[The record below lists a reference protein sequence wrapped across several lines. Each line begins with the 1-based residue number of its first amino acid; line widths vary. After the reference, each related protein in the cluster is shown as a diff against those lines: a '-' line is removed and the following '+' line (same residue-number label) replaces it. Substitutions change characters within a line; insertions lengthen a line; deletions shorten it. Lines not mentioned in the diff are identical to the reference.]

1 MERKLFHNHVMPCK
15 EQAREVEKKGCRIDL
30 CRPRRDGDASLY
42 RRLRRGVSVMN
53 LIEDYQGRLDD
64 LLTDASMDDIDPIDL
79 LVNSIADYLEGELED
94 EEDKTLCVDFGGKS
108 LIISIV
114 SNDEQSVTERVH

>member
-1 MERKLFHNHVMPCK
+1 MERKLFSNHVMPGK
-15 EQAREVEKKGCRIDL
+15 EQAREAEKKGSRIDL
-30 CRPRRDGDASLY
+30 RRPRRDGDASLC
-42 RRLRRGVSVMN
+42 RRLYRGLSVMS

-64 LLTDASMDDIDPIDL
+64 LLTEASVDDIDPIDL
-79 LVNSIADYLEGELED
+79 LVNSIADYLEGEIED

-114 SNDEQSVTERVH
+114 SNDEQPVSERVH

>member
-1 MERKLFHNHVMPCK
+1 M
-15 EQAREVEKKGCRIDL
+15 
-30 CRPRRDGDASLY
+30 S
-42 RRLRRGVSVMN
+42 S

-64 LLTDASMDDIDPIDL
+64 LLTEASMDDIDPIDL

-108 LIISIV
+108 LIINIV
-114 SNDEQSVTERVH
+114 SNDEQPVSERVH

>member
-1 MERKLFHNHVMPCK
+1 M
-15 EQAREVEKKGCRIDL
+15 
-30 CRPRRDGDASLY
+30 S
-42 RRLRRGVSVMN
+42 

-64 LLTDASMDDIDPIDL
+64 LLNEASEDDIDPIDL

-94 EEDKTLCVDFGGKS
+94 EEDKTLCVDFGLKS

-114 SNDEQSVTERVH
+114 SNDEQPFSERVH

>member
-1 MERKLFHNHVMPCK
+1 M
-15 EQAREVEKKGCRIDL
+15 
-30 CRPRRDGDASLY
+30 S
-42 RRLRRGVSVMN
+42 S

-64 LLTDASMDDIDPIDL
+64 LLSEASEEDIDPIDL

-94 EEDKTLCVDFGGKS
+94 EEDKKLCVDFGGKS

-114 SNDEQSVTERVH
+114 SNDEQPFSERVH

>member
-1 MERKLFHNHVMPCK
+1 M
-15 EQAREVEKKGCRIDL
+15 
-30 CRPRRDGDASLY
+30 S
-42 RRLRRGVSVMN
+42 

-64 LLTDASMDDIDPIDL
+64 LLTEASVDDIDPIDL

-114 SNDEQSVTERVH
+114 GNDEQPVSERMH

>member
-1 MERKLFHNHVMPCK
+1 
-15 EQAREVEKKGCRIDL
+15 
-30 CRPRRDGDASLY
+30 
-42 RRLRRGVSVMN
+42 MN

>member
-1 MERKLFHNHVMPCK
+1 M
-15 EQAREVEKKGCRIDL
+15 
-30 CRPRRDGDASLY
+30 S
-42 RRLRRGVSVMN
+42 

-64 LLTDASMDDIDPIDL
+64 LLAEASVDEIDPIDL
-79 LVNSIADYLEGELED
+79 LVNSIADYLEGEPEG

-114 SNDEQSVTERVH
+114 SNDEQPVSERAH

>member
-1 MERKLFHNHVMPCK
+1 M
-15 EQAREVEKKGCRIDL
+15 
-30 CRPRRDGDASLY
+30 S
-42 RRLRRGVSVMN
+42 

-94 EEDKTLCVDFGGKS
+94 EEDKTLCVDFGGKI

-114 SNDEQSVTERVH
+114 SNDEQPVSERVQ

>member
-1 MERKLFHNHVMPCK
+1 M
-15 EQAREVEKKGCRIDL
+15 
-30 CRPRRDGDASLY
+30 S
-42 RRLRRGVSVMN
+42 

-64 LLTDASMDDIDPIDL
+64 LLTDAVVDDIDPIDL
-79 LVNSIADYLEGELED
+79 LVNAIADYLEGEVEN

-114 SNDEQSVTERVH
+114 SNDEQPFSERVH

>member
-1 MERKLFHNHVMPCK
+1 M
-15 EQAREVEKKGCRIDL
+15 
-30 CRPRRDGDASLY
+30 S
-42 RRLRRGVSVMN
+42 

-64 LLTDASMDDIDPIDL
+64 LLTEASVDDIDPIDL
-79 LVNSIADYLEGELED
+79 LVNSIADYLEDELED

-114 SNDEQSVTERVH
+114 SNDEQSVSERVH

>member
-1 MERKLFHNHVMPCK
+1 M
-15 EQAREVEKKGCRIDL
+15 
-30 CRPRRDGDASLY
+30 S
-42 RRLRRGVSVMN
+42 

-64 LLTDASMDDIDPIDL
+64 LLTEASVDDIDPIDL

-108 LIISIV
+108 LIIRIV
-114 SNDEQSVTERVH
+114 SNDEQPVSERVH

>member
-1 MERKLFHNHVMPCK
+1 MERKLFGNHVMPGK
-15 EQAREVEKKGCRIDL
+15 EQACEAEKKSCRIDMR
-30 CRPRRDGDASLY
+30 RPRRNGDASIY
-42 RRLRRGVSVMN
+42 RRMHRGVSVMS

-64 LLTDASMDDIDPIDL
+64 LLTEASEDDIDPIDL

-114 SNDEQSVTERVH
+114 SNDEQPVSERVH

>member
-1 MERKLFHNHVMPCK
+1 M
-15 EQAREVEKKGCRIDL
+15 
-30 CRPRRDGDASLY
+30 S
-42 RRLRRGVSVMN
+42 
-53 LIEDYQGRLDD
+53 LIEDYQSRLDD
-64 LLTDASMDDIDPIDL
+64 LLNEASVDDIDPIDL

-114 SNDEQSVTERVH
+114 RNDEQPVSERLH

>member
-1 MERKLFHNHVMPCK
+1 M
-15 EQAREVEKKGCRIDL
+15 
-30 CRPRRDGDASLY
+30 S
-42 RRLRRGVSVMN
+42 

-64 LLTDASMDDIDPIDL
+64 LLNEASEDDIDPIDL

-114 SNDEQSVTERVH
+114 SSDEQPVSERVH

>member
-1 MERKLFHNHVMPCK
+1 M
-15 EQAREVEKKGCRIDL
+15 
-30 CRPRRDGDASLY
+30 S
-42 RRLRRGVSVMN
+42 S

-64 LLTDASMDDIDPIDL
+64 LLAEASVDDIDPIDL

-94 EEDKTLCVDFGGKS
+94 EEDKTLCVYFGGKS

-114 SNDEQSVTERVH
+114 SNDEQPVSEGVH

>member
-1 MERKLFHNHVMPCK
+1 M
-15 EQAREVEKKGCRIDL
+15 
-30 CRPRRDGDASLY
+30 S
-42 RRLRRGVSVMN
+42 

-64 LLTDASMDDIDPIDL
+64 LLNEASEDDIDPIDL
-79 LVNSIADYLEGELED
+79 LVNAIADYLEGELED

-114 SNDEQSVTERVH
+114 SNDEKPVSERVY

>member
-1 MERKLFHNHVMPCK
+1 M
-15 EQAREVEKKGCRIDL
+15 
-30 CRPRRDGDASLY
+30 S
-42 RRLRRGVSVMN
+42 S

-64 LLTDASMDDIDPIDL
+64 LLAEASVDDIDPIDL

-114 SNDEQSVTERVH
+114 SNDEQPVSEGVH

>member
-1 MERKLFHNHVMPCK
+1 MFC
-15 EQAREVEKKGCRIDL
+15 
-30 CRPRRDGDASLY
+30 
-42 RRLRRGVSVMN
+42 
-53 LIEDYQGRLDD
+53 LIEYYQVRLDD
-64 LLTDASMDDIDPIDL
+64 LLTEASVDDIDPIDL

-114 SNDEQSVTERVH
+114 SNDEQPVSERVH

>member
-1 MERKLFHNHVMPCK
+1 MS
-15 EQAREVEKKGCRIDL
+15 AI
-30 CRPRRDGDASLY
+30 
-42 RRLRRGVSVMN
+42 
-53 LIEDYQGRLDD
+53 IEDYQCRLDD
-64 LLTDASMDDIDPIDL
+64 LLTEASVDDINPIDL

-114 SNDEQSVTERVH
+114 SNDEQPVSEGVH

>member
-1 MERKLFHNHVMPCK
+1 M
-15 EQAREVEKKGCRIDL
+15 
-30 CRPRRDGDASLY
+30 S
-42 RRLRRGVSVMN
+42 

-64 LLTDASMDDIDPIDL
+64 LLAEASVDDIDPIDL

-108 LIISIV
+108 LIISID
-114 SNDEQSVTERVH
+114 SNDEQPVSERVH

>member
-1 MERKLFHNHVMPCK
+1 M
-15 EQAREVEKKGCRIDL
+15 
-30 CRPRRDGDASLY
+30 S
-42 RRLRRGVSVMN
+42 
-53 LIEDYQGRLDD
+53 LIEDYQNRLDD
-64 LLTDASMDDIDPIDL
+64 LLTEASVDDIDPIDL

-114 SNDEQSVTERVH
+114 SNDD

>member
-1 MERKLFHNHVMPCK
+1 M
-15 EQAREVEKKGCRIDL
+15 
-30 CRPRRDGDASLY
+30 S
-42 RRLRRGVSVMN
+42 

-64 LLTDASMDDIDPIDL
+64 LLNEASGDDIDPIDL

-114 SNDEQSVTERVH
+114 SNDEQQVSERVH

>member
-1 MERKLFHNHVMPCK
+1 M
-15 EQAREVEKKGCRIDL
+15 
-30 CRPRRDGDASLY
+30 S
-42 RRLRRGVSVMN
+42 
-53 LIEDYQGRLDD
+53 LIEDYQCRLDD
-64 LLTDASMDDIDPIDL
+64 LLTEASVDDIDPIDL

-114 SNDEQSVTERVH
+114 SNDEQPFSERVH

>member
-1 MERKLFHNHVMPCK
+1 M
-15 EQAREVEKKGCRIDL
+15 
-30 CRPRRDGDASLY
+30 S
-42 RRLRRGVSVMN
+42 

-64 LLTDASMDDIDPIDL
+64 LLAEASEDDIDPIDL

-114 SNDEQSVTERVH
+114 SNDEQQVNERVH

>member
-1 MERKLFHNHVMPCK
+1 M
-15 EQAREVEKKGCRIDL
+15 
-30 CRPRRDGDASLY
+30 S
-42 RRLRRGVSVMN
+42 

-64 LLTDASMDDIDPIDL
+64 LLAEASEDDIDPIDM
-79 LVNSIADYLEGELED
+79 LVNSIADYLEGELDD

-114 SNDEQSVTERVH
+114 SNDEQQVNERVH

>member
-1 MERKLFHNHVMPCK
+1 M
-15 EQAREVEKKGCRIDL
+15 
-30 CRPRRDGDASLY
+30 S
-42 RRLRRGVSVMN
+42 S

-64 LLTDASMDDIDPIDL
+64 LLTEASVDDIDPIDL

-108 LIISIV
+108 LIISIF
-114 SNDEQSVTERVH
+114 SNDEQPVSERVH

>member
-1 MERKLFHNHVMPCK
+1 MS
-15 EQAREVEKKGCRIDL
+15 G
-30 CRPRRDGDASLY
+30 
-42 RRLRRGVSVMN
+42 

-64 LLTDASMDDIDPIDL
+64 LLTEASVDDIDPIDL

-114 SNDEQSVTERVH
+114 SNDEQPVS

>member
-1 MERKLFHNHVMPCK
+1 M
-15 EQAREVEKKGCRIDL
+15 
-30 CRPRRDGDASLY
+30 S
-42 RRLRRGVSVMN
+42 

-64 LLTDASMDDIDPIDL
+64 LLTEASVDDIDPIDL

-114 SNDEQSVTERVH
+114 SNDEQPFSERVH

>member
-1 MERKLFHNHVMPCK
+1 M
-15 EQAREVEKKGCRIDL
+15 
-30 CRPRRDGDASLY
+30 S
-42 RRLRRGVSVMN
+42 

-64 LLTDASMDDIDPIDL
+64 LLTEASVDDINPIDL

-114 SNDEQSVTERVH
+114 SNDEQPVS

>member
-1 MERKLFHNHVMPCK
+1 M
-15 EQAREVEKKGCRIDL
+15 
-30 CRPRRDGDASLY
+30 S
-42 RRLRRGVSVMN
+42 

-94 EEDKTLCVDFGGKS
+94 EEEKTLCVDFGGKS

-114 SNDEQSVTERVH
+114 SIVSNDEQPVSERVH

>member
-1 MERKLFHNHVMPCK
+1 M
-15 EQAREVEKKGCRIDL
+15 
-30 CRPRRDGDASLY
+30 S
-42 RRLRRGVSVMN
+42 

-64 LLTDASMDDIDPIDL
+64 LLNEAPEDDIDPIDL
-79 LVNSIADYLEGELED
+79 LVNAIADYLEGEVEN

-114 SNDEQSVTERVH
+114 SNDEQTVSERVH